1 MKVSILQMEV
11 KIGDIEA
18 NMRAVEE
25 GVAVIVREQSP
36 DVVVLPELWNTG
48 FVPKVAAQLAAGH
61 SDDTAICTSEDEG
74 WGWLMDRGYDIIQT
88 DWTLPLKL
96 YMDRR

>member
-25 GVAVIVREQSP
+25 GVAVVVREQAP

-48 FVPKVAAQLAAGH
+48 YVPKVAA
-61 SDDTAICTSEDEG
+61 
-74 WGWLMDRGYDIIQT
+74 
-88 DWTLPLKL
+88 
-96 YMDRR
+96 